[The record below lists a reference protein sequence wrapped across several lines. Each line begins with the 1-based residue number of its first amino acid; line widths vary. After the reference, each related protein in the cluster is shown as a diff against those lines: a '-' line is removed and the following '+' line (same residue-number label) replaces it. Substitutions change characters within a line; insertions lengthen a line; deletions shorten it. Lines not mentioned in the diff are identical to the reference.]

1 MASLL
6 VRMLRGYINGGKNAF
21 KKFFGTGM
29 TDAETQAMTAEQ
41 NFNAEEAE
49 KARNWQAEM
58 DNTKYQRSVA
68 DMQSAGL
75 NPALM
80 YGSAGAGSTPSGASA
95 SSSVSAQPSG
105 DLIGLIAQVA
115 MQSKQLS
122 VQKQIANQKVN
133 LEKYITDKNLDMK
146 ARELELKAEANNI
159 QSRSVDAQVSMI
171 DSQIGLIAEQT
182 KNEQLKGGLLDAQKK
197 IADADAETKQAF
209 ADRAKELAQAELDLR
224 SAQTKQA
231 KAQAHL
237 AYQEAAVAQMEFAYR
252 KGFYT
257 EETIDA
263 MVKQVV
269 NESKILQHELYQEGM
284 QSYADYL
291 KTCIVS
297 GKPIQN
303 FRFHT
308 AAGKEVVIPKPSD
321 EFIYNMTKSLGLCG
335 PTSVNESWSSSWN
348 TQYFG
353 GQSESHTRG
362 YSHSSGWRN

>member
-29 TDAETQAMTAEQ
+29 TDAEMQAMTAEQ

-49 KARNWQAEM
+49 KARKWQAEM

-80 YGSAGAGSTPSGASA
+80 YGSAGSTPSGASA

-146 ARELELKAEANNI
+146 ARELELKSEANNI

-209 ADRAKELAQAELDLR
+209 ADRAKELAQAELDVR

-257 EETIDA
+257 EETITA
-263 MVKQVV
+263 MVNQVID
-269 NESKILQHELYQEGM
+269 EAHILKHEVYQAGLE
-284 QSYADYL
+284 SYADYL
-291 KTCIVS
+291 KSCIVS
-297 GKPIQN
+297 GKPIKP
-303 FRFHT
+303 FEFT
-308 AAGKEVVIPKPSD
+308 TSGGKKVVIPKPSD
-321 EFIYNMTKSLGLCG
+321 DFIYNMTKSLGLCG
-335 PTSVNESWSSSWN
+335 PTSITESWSSSWN
-348 TQYFG
+348 VKPIG
-353 GQSESHTRG
+353 GSSKSHTT
-362 YSHSSGWRN
+362 SSRFGSDWRD